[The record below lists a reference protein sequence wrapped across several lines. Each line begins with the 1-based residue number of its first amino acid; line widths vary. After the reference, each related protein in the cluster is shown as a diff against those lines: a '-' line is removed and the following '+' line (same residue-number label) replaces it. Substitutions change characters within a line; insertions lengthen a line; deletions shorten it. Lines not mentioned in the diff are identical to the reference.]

1 MGGGS
6 GENSGASGLAG
17 GATLERPGTTQRSGG
32 RVAMTVL
39 RPHQPAAAAQPEQQP
54 ATALP
59 PLALSQQA
67 QATLPT
73 TLAAPRR
80 SLVGVKQVC
89 AVLPGLSFCTTFAY
103 QLS

>member
-39 RPHQPAAAAQPEQQP
+39 RPRQPAAAQPEQQP

-80 SLVGVKQVC
+80 SLLGVKQVC
-89 AVLPGLSFCTTFAY
+89 AVLPGLSLCTMFAY

>member
-39 RPHQPAAAAQPEQQP
+39 RPHQPAAAQPEQQP

-67 QATLPT
+67 KATLPT

-80 SLVGVKQVC
+80 SLLGVKQVC
-89 AVLPGLSFCTTFAY
+89 AVQPGLSLCTMFAY
-103 QLS
+103 QLC